1 MEPEKL
7 MNEFKE
13 LPVHA
18 QKQVFDFIVFLRER
32 YKRPV
37 TEKQYQ
43 RKPLADEPFVG
54 LWKDRKEMSDS
65 ISWVKTIRNREW
77 RSTKE

>member
-1 MEPEKL
+1 MRNMEPEKL
-7 MNEFKE
+7 INEFKA
-13 LPVHA
+13 LPIHA

-37 TEKQYQ
+37 TENQSG
-43 RKPLADEPFVG
+43 RKPLAEEPFVG

-65 ISWVKTIRNREW
+65 ISWVRTLRNRE
-77 RSTKE
+77 